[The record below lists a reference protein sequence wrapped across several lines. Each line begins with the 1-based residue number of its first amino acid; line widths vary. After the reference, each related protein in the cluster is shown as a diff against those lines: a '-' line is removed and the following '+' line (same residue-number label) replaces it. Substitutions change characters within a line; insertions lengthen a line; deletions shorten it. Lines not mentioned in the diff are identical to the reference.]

1 MLQSSKT
8 KICLVGDAL
17 SGGGAERAHASL
29 SKYFASKGIEV
40 HNVIVQDRV
49 TYHFSGELLN
59 MGKFKGKY
67 NGIFDKFKRFWILRK
82 YIKDHDFD
90 YIIDFRM
97 RRKLLQDILI
107 SRVVYT
113 VPTIYSVRSSFID
126 WYMPKQSW
134 LTRFIYGKSYGI
146 VAINEKMKAYIEQR
160 HGLKNVVNIY
170 NPTNSEYIQERLQE
184 NNPEIEYTYILA
196 VGRIDEVKQ
205 FDKLIKA
212 YADSV
217 LPGNNIKLMIL
228 GEGNKKNDLV
238 QYANSLNI
246 TDKII
251 FMGFQE
257 NPYVY
262 MEKALFVVLSSK
274 FEGTPNVILESLACG
289 TPVVSFDCFTGPS
302 EIINDRENG
311 LLIEDQNIEKLTEGM
326 NLMFTDEKLYANCK
340 LNAAASIDKFSL
352 ENIGSHW
359 LQYLKI
365 DN

>member
-1 MLQSSKT
+1 
-8 KICLVGDAL
+8 
-17 SGGGAERAHASL
+17 
-29 SKYFASKGIEV
+29 
-40 HNVIVQDRV
+40 
-49 TYHFSGELLN
+49 
-59 MGKFKGKY
+59 
-67 NGIFDKFKRFWILRK
+67 
-82 YIKDHDFD
+82 
-90 YIIDFRM
+90 
-97 RRKLLQDILI
+97 
-107 SRVVYT
+107 
-113 VPTIYSVRSSFID
+113 
-126 WYMPKQSW
+126 MPKQSW

-228 GEGNKKNDLV
+228 GEGNKKNELKR
-238 QYANSLNI
+238 YADNLNLS
-246 TDKII
+246 DKVV

-262 MEKALFVVLSSK
+262 MKKALFVVLSSK

-311 LLIEDQNIEKLTEGM
+311 LLIENQNIEKLTEGI
-326 NLMFTDEKLYANCK
+326 NLMFRDKKLYDHCK
-340 LNAAASIDKFSL
+340 ENATESIEKFSL
-352 ENIGSHW
+352 ETIGKQW

>member
-1 MLQSSKT
+1 MSQSSKT

-29 SKYFASKGIEV
+29 SNYFVSKGIEV

-59 MGKFKGKY
+59 MGKLKGKH
-67 NGIFDKFKRFWILRK
+67 NGIFDKLKRFSILRR
-82 YIKDHDFD
+82 YIKEHDFD

-97 RRKLLQDILI
+97 RRKLLQDVLI
-107 SRVVYT
+107 SRIVYT

-134 LTRFIYGKSYGI
+134 LTRYIYGKSYGI
-146 VAINEKMKAYIEQR
+146 VAINKKMKAYIEQR

-170 NPTNSEYIQERLQE
+170 NPANSEYIQARIREEDL
-184 NNPEIEYTYILA
+184 NIEYNYILA
-196 VGRIDEVKQ
+196 VGRMDDVKQ

-212 YADSV
+212 YSDSV
-217 LPGNNIKLMIL
+217 LPGNNIKLLLL
-228 GEGNKKNDLV
+228 GGGHKKNELKR
-238 QYANSLNI
+238 YADNLNLS
-246 TDKII
+246 DKVV

-262 MEKALFVVLSSK
+262 MKKALFVVLSSK
-274 FEGTPNVILESLACG
+274 FEGTPNVILESLVCG

-302 EIINDRENG
+302 EIINDKQNG
-311 LLIEDQNIEKLTEGM
+311 LLIEDKNVEKLTEGI
-326 NLMFTDEKLYANCK
+326 NLMFTDKKLYNYCK
-340 LNAAASIDKFSL
+340 QNATASIEKFSL
-352 ENIGSHW
+352 ETIGNQW

-365 DN
+365 DK